1 MIKRII
7 GYLAVL
13 ILTIY
18 LFFMYN
24 DTVISGLLIFVIMYP
39 LLSFWFLMIQRGKVG
54 TDMTRIP
61 SMGEEGKTI
70 KAGITVKN
78 QSAWNMRYE
87 AVILVGNKIEEK
99 KKQKREALLMA
110 AFSLFTSK
118 GINETSISDIASK
131 ANMAKGT
138 FYLYFKDKYDIRDKL
153 ITEQARQ
160 LFDNATIELMEEEL
174 PTLEKKV
181 LFIAARVID
190 KLQENKILMRFISKN
205 LSWGVFHDMLV
216 TGGDEMEGL
225 SFYDAYYKLLEE
237 SGRKFRN
244 PDLML
249 FMIVEL
255 INSTCHNVILYE
267 EPVTMDELKPEL
279 NALICYILHRQEI

>member
-1 MIKRII
+1 MSK
-7 GYLAVL
+7 
-13 ILTIY
+13 
-18 LFFMYN
+18 
-24 DTVISGLLIFVIMYP
+24 LL
-39 LLSFWFLMIQRGKVG
+39 
-54 TDMTRIP
+54 
-61 SMGEEGKTI
+61 
-70 KAGITVKN
+70 
-78 QSAWNMRYE
+78 
-87 AVILVGNKIEEK
+87 EEK

-181 LFIAARVID
+181 LFIADRVID

-279 NALICYILHRQEI
+279 NALICDILHRQEI

>member
-1 MIKRII
+1 
-7 GYLAVL
+7 
-13 ILTIY
+13 
-18 LFFMYN
+18 
-24 DTVISGLLIFVIMYP
+24 
-39 LLSFWFLMIQRGKVG
+39 
-54 TDMTRIP
+54 
-61 SMGEEGKTI
+61 
-70 KAGITVKN
+70 
-78 QSAWNMRYE
+78 
-87 AVILVGNKIEEK
+87 
-99 KKQKREALLMA
+99 
-110 AFSLFTSK
+110 
-118 GINETSISDIASK
+118 
-131 ANMAKGT
+131 MAKGT

-160 LFDNATIELMEEEL
+160 LFDNATIEMMEEEL

-181 LFIAARVID
+181 LFIADRVID

-279 NALICYILHRQEI
+279 NALICDILHRQEI

>member
-54 TDMTRIP
+54 TDMTSIP

-181 LFIAARVID
+181 LFIADRVID

-279 NALICYILHRQEI
+279 NALICDILHRQEI

>member
-1 MIKRII
+1 MSKK
-7 GYLAVL
+7 L
-13 ILTIY
+13 
-18 LFFMYN
+18 
-24 DTVISGLLIFVIMYP
+24 
-39 LLSFWFLMIQRGKVG
+39 
-54 TDMTRIP
+54 
-61 SMGEEGKTI
+61 
-70 KAGITVKN
+70 
-78 QSAWNMRYE
+78 
-87 AVILVGNKIEEK
+87 EEK

-174 PTLEKKV
+174 PTLEEKV
-181 LFIAARVID
+181 LFIADRVID

-216 TGGDEMEGL
+216 TGGIRQKIQKSGSDVIYDRGTDQLYL
-225 SFYDAYYKLLEE
+225 SQC
-237 SGRKFRN
+237 N
-244 PDLML
+244 
-249 FMIVEL
+249 IV
-255 INSTCHNVILYE
+255 
-267 EPVTMDELKPEL
+267 
-279 NALICYILHRQEI
+279 